1 MRYYKLLTIVE
12 RGESAPLMA
21 AVRNVGAPGGT
32 VLYGRGTASN
42 SILALLGFGDRRREI
57 LVNIIPESG
66 IDSILSQIKKMK
78 MKGVAILM
86 DCVQDEEETETM
98 ESNWEMIEV
107 ICADG
112 LSEDIMAAARK
123 AGAKGGTVLSGRG
136 TCTEADLKFFGAP
149 LVPEKEVL
157 MIVCDKG
164 RAKAIKDA
172 ISSLQFLQK
181 KGMGIMY
188 SVPVRDFR
196 NLG

>member
-1 MRYYKLLTIVE
+1 MRYYKLLTIME
-12 RGESAPLMA
+12 RGESTPVMA
-21 AVRNVGAPGGT
+21 AIRNAGAPGGT
-32 VLYGRGTASN
+32 ILYGRGTASN
-42 SILALLGFGDRRREI
+42 SILAMLGIGDRRKEL

-66 IDSILSQIKKMK
+66 VRDILSQIEKMK
-78 MKGVAILM
+78 IKGVAILL
-86 DCVQDEEETETM
+86 DCIQDDEETETM
-98 ESNWEMIEV
+98 ESNWEMIQV